1 MPPVARSLLA
11 SALCAA
17 VASSA
22 AAQSIGSLNRTGS
35 GARAAGMANAF
46 VAVSDD
52 GTAASW
58 NPAGLAQLRRP
69 EFSIVHGSFDRDF
82 AREGFRSTD
91 GASTWSSSGSDFT
104 GTAPEFVSLAV
115 PVTIAKRPVTFQ
127 VDWRRLYQFGGR
139 FEADLLRYPNRA
151 TAEDLRF
158 GVDEE
163 GDGQVDLWSLAGAVR
178 LGRHTAIGLSGSLW
192 RGEWTF
198 SRAYAAT
205 PIPSD
210 TASEFLVLRQSQQL
224 EGATLNLGLLID
236 HGWLR
241 FGAVVKGEF
250 TGDYSQRVE
259 VASSRQPAVREEL
272 NDLRARL
279 PVSVAAGV
287 ALRPGG
293 GWTAALDLTHEP
305 WSRFAI
311 AGTPGGQ
318 DIGFFDGLPLE
329 QTSTRDTVSVNLGAE
344 KLFPRDGRVIPLRF
358 GIALEPQGPRDVV
371 TLDRQDYVFLAVG
384 SGYNTNRVKVDVAVQ
399 YGWNSYQ
406 ATAQFATE
414 PRLSPRDHNA
424 IGLVSSHEWRIKLS
438 LVYRMT
444 DSDKLLTGLKKIF

>member
-1 MPPVARSLLA
+1 MPPAARSLLA

-17 VASSA
+17 VAGSA

-82 AREGFRSTD
+82 AREGFRRTD
-91 GASTWSSSGSDFT
+91 SAASWSSSRSDFT
-104 GTAPEFVSLAV
+104 GTAPEFLSLAV

-127 VDWRRLYQFGGR
+127 LDWRRLYQFGGS
-139 FEADLLRYPNRA
+139 FEADLLRYPTRG

-163 GDGQVDLWSLAGAVR
+163 GDGQVDLWSLAAAVR
-178 LGRHTAIGLSGSLW
+178 LGRHTSIGVNGSLW
-192 RGEWTF
+192 RGAWTF
-198 SRAYAAT
+198 RSAYTAT
-205 PIPSD
+205 PVPSD

-224 EGATLNLGLLID
+224 AGKTLNLGLLID

-241 FGAVVKGEF
+241 LGAVVKGEF
-250 TGDYSQRVE
+250 TGDYSQQVE
-259 VASSRQPAVREEL
+259 MASSRQPARREEL

-279 PVSVAAGV
+279 PVSVAVGTAV
-287 ALRPGG
+287 RPGG
-293 GWTAALDLTHEP
+293 GWTVALDLTHEP

-311 AGTPGGQ
+311 AGAPGGQ
-318 DIGFFDGLPLE
+318 DLGFFDGLPLE
-329 QTSTRDTVSVNLGAE
+329 QTSTRDTVSFNLGAE
-344 KLFPRDGRVIPLRF
+344 KLFPLDGRVIPLRF
-358 GIALEPQGPRDVV
+358 GVAFEPQGPRDVV
-371 TLDRQDYVFLAVG
+371 TRDPQDYVFLAAG

-399 YGWNSYQ
+399 YGWNRYQ

-414 PRLSPRDHNA
+414 PRLTPRDHNA
-424 IGLVSSHEWRIKLS
+424 IGLVSSHEWRIKFS
-438 LVYRMT
+438 LIYRMT